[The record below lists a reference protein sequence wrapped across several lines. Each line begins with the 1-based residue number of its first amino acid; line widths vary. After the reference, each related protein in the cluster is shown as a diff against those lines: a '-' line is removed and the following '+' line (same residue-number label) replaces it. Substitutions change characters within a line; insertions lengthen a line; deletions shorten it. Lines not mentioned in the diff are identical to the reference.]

1 MDTSPSELILLDG
14 TVSSVIYRN
23 EDNGYTILLL
33 ETNQDG
39 DEVTVVGTMPGISPG
54 EGLSVHGQWTRHS
67 TYGEQFKAEIV
78 ERRMPVGEKALL
90 EYLASGVVKGVGAAT
105 ARRLIDAF
113 GEDVLTVIEDD
124 PRRLTEIRGISP
136 KRAETIHQSLCMQL
150 AMRRLLDFLS
160 AHNLPLQIAMPL
172 YRQYG
177 DLALTVLR
185 ANPYLLIEEPLFV
198 PFPTADKLALDVGIE
213 AGDPLR
219 LEAGILYAL
228 SHNLDNGHVFLPYA
242 KLLTAAQRL
251 LGAETEVLEA
261 CFEALVDR
269 RKIVREEIAGQDACY
284 LAKLYDCEIYVANEL
299 LQMDGEELC
308 PPEDLDKLLARIQ
321 RDQGITYAP
330 LQVEAVKTAAKRQVM
345 LLTGGPGTGKTTS
358 LRGILSLFDHLGLR
372 TSLTAPT
379 GRAAKRLSETC
390 GAEAS
395 TIHRLLETR
404 YDNQSGGLTFAH
416 NERDPLDTDAVIL
429 DEASMVD
436 IVLMQALLAALP
448 GGCRL
453 VLVGDPHQLPSVG
466 PGNLLSDLLRSQRL
480 PTLRLTEIFRQAAAS
495 AIIRGARA
503 VDQGDC
509 PVLVN
514 DPAGDFFFLRR
525 LDPAM
530 AVDTIVSLCQTR
542 LPKNMGIPPD
552 QIQVLSPTRKGL
564 AGTASLNRAL
574 QEAVNPPAPGKKE
587 KAFGP
592 VKFREGDRVMQVK
605 NNYDVLWEE
614 ADGTGM
620 GMGIFNG
627 DIGQIETIDA
637 ASGLVTVNFDGHRAS
652 YTPDMMSQLE
662 PAYAI
667 TVHKAQG
674 SEYRAVI
681 LSAVD
686 AAPMLLTRGVLYT
699 AMTRAKELLIL
710 VGDDQVVAR
719 MAANDRQQRRYS
731 GLRARLARGRMEKE
745 TAYGTDQPSAEPDL
759 SPQVSL
765 L

>member
-23 EDNGYTILLL
+23 EENGYTILRL
-33 ETNQDG
+33 EAPEAG
-39 DEVTVVGTMPGISPG
+39 EEVTVVGTMPGISPG

-67 TYGEQFKAEIV
+67 TYGEQFRAEIV

-90 EYLASGVVKGVGAAT
+90 EYLASGAVKGVGAAM
-105 ARRLIDAF
+105 ARRLLDAF
-113 GEDVLTVIEDD
+113 GEDVLTVIEEA
-124 PRRLTEIRGISP
+124 PRRLTEVKGISP

-150 AMRRLLDFLS
+150 SMRRLLDFLS
-160 AHNLPLQIAMPL
+160 AHGLSLSLAMPL
-172 YRQYG
+172 YRRYG
-177 DLALTVLR
+177 DLALTALR
-185 ANPYLLIEEPLFV
+185 ANPYLLTEEPLFT
-198 PFPTADKLALDVGIE
+198 PFPAADKLARELGLE
-213 AGDPLR
+213 ADDPLR
-219 LEAGILYAL
+219 LEAGLLYTL

-251 LGAETEVLEA
+251 LGTESSVLEDHL
-261 CFEALVDR
+261 EGLTDR
-269 RKIVREEIAGQDACY
+269 GTIVREEIAGQDACY
-284 LAKLYDCEIYVANEL
+284 LARLHYCETYVANAL
-299 LQMDGEELC
+299 LEMEGEPLC
-308 PPEDLDKLLARIQ
+308 PPEDLDALLDRIQ
-321 RDQGITYAP
+321 REQGLTYAP
-330 LQVEAVKTAAKRQVM
+330 MQVEAVKTAAQRQVM

-358 LRGILSLFDHLGLR
+358 LRGILSLFDHLQLR
-372 TSLTAPT
+372 TALTAPT

-395 TIHRLLETR
+395 TIHRLLEPR
-404 YDNQSGGLTFAH
+404 YDSQTGGLTFAH
-416 NERDPLDTDAVIL
+416 NEREPLDTDAVIL

-436 IVLMQALLAALP
+436 LVLMQALLAALP

-466 PGNLLSDLLRSQRL
+466 PGNLLSDLLRSRRL

-525 LDPAM
+525 LDPAA
-530 AVDTIVSLCQTR
+530 AVETIVSLCQTR
-542 LPKNMGIPPD
+542 LPQNMGISPD
-552 QIQVLSPTRKGL
+552 QIQVLSPTRKGT
-564 AGTASLNRAL
+564 AGTAALNRAL
-574 QEAVNPPAPGKKE
+574 QEAVNPPAPDKQE
-587 KAFGP
+587 KSFGT
-592 VKFREGDRVMQVK
+592 VLFREGDRVMQVK
-605 NNYDVLWEE
+605 NNYDILWRE
-614 ADGTGM
+614 DGGAASGM
-620 GMGIFNG
+620 GVFNG
-627 DIGQIETIDA
+627 DIGRIQSIDPR
-637 ASGLVTVNFDGHRAS
+637 GECITVDFEGRIVEYS
-652 YTPDMMSQLE
+652 PDMLGELE
-662 PAYAI
+662 PAYAV

-681 LSAVD
+681 LAALD
-686 AAPMLLTRGVLYT
+686 GAPMLLTRGVLYT

-731 GLRARLARGRMEKE
+731 GLRARLARGGPEKE
-745 TAYGTDQPSAEPDL
+745 ENHGPAPISSEPAL
-759 SPQVSL
+759 PTQVSL

>member
-1 MDTSPSELILLDG
+1 MATSPSELIFLEG
-14 TVSSVIYRN
+14 TVSAVVYRN
-23 EDNGYTILLL
+23 EENGYTILRLD
-33 ETNQDG
+33 TPDG

-67 TYGEQFKAEIV
+67 TYGEQLKAEIV
-78 ERRMPVGEKALL
+78 ERRMPVGEKAVL
-90 EYLASGVVKGVGAAT
+90 EYLASGAIKGVGMAT
-105 ARRLIDAF
+105 ARRLVDAF
-113 GEDVLTVIEDD
+113 GEDVLTVIEEH
-124 PRRLTEIRGISP
+124 PEELTKIKGITP
-136 KRAETIHQSLCMQL
+136 KRAETIRQSLCMQL
-150 AMRRLLDFLS
+150 SMRRLLDFLS
-160 AHNLPLQIAMPL
+160 AHDLPLQIGMPL
-172 YRQYG
+172 YRKYG
-177 DLALTVLR
+177 EMALTIIKSD
-185 ANPYLLIEEPLFV
+185 PYLLVDEPLFV
-198 PFPTADKLALDVGIE
+198 PFPTADKLALEVGIE
-213 AGDPLR
+213 ADDPLR
-219 LEAGILYAL
+219 LEAGILYTL

-242 KLLTAAQRL
+242 KLLNAAGRL
-251 LGAETEVLEA
+251 LNTQPENLEG
-261 CFEALVDR
+261 CLESLTNR
-269 RKIVREEIAGQDACY
+269 LKIVRENIAGQDACY
-284 LAKLYDCEIYVANEL
+284 LTKLHDCETYVANQL
-299 LQMDGEELC
+299 LQMEGAELC
-308 PPEDLDKLLARIQ
+308 PPQDLDRLIARIQ
-321 RDQGITYAP
+321 KEQGITYAP
-330 LQVEAVKTAAKRQVM
+330 LQVEAVKTAARQQVM

-358 LRGILSLFDHLGLR
+358 LRGILALFDHLHLR
-372 TSLTAPT
+372 TALTAPT

-404 YDNQSGGLTFAH
+404 YDSASGGLSFAH

-525 LDPAM
+525 INPEA
-530 AVDTIVSLCQTR
+530 AVETIVELCRTR
-542 LPKNMGIPPD
+542 LPKNMGISPD
-552 QIQVLSPTRKGL
+552 QIQVLSPTRKGT
-564 AGTASLNRAL
+564 AGTTSLNRAL
-574 QEAVNPPAPGKKE
+574 QAAVNPPAPGKAE
-587 KAFGP
+587 KAYGP
-592 VKFREGDRVMQVK
+592 ALYRVGDRVMQVK
-605 NNYDVLWEE
+605 NNYDVMWEE
-614 ADGTGM
+614 THGTGV

-627 DIGQIETIDA
+627 DIGQVEAIDPH
-637 ASGLVTVNFDGHRAS
+637 SGIVTVDFDGHRAE
-652 YTPDMMSQLE
+652 YTPDMMNQLE

-731 GLRARLARGRMEKE
+731 GLRARLVKG
-745 TAYGTDQPSAEPDL
+745 
-759 SPQVSL
+759 
-765 L
+765 